1 MKKLIAL
8 LLMLAMVA
16 VTLSPAWAEEGSD
29 GDTAGELTE
38 TVEAAGEESDGES
51 ADAPAEAAGAED
63 GESAD
68 EAADGESEGES
79 EGDSGDSNTVSAEDE
94 ALYEELAAAIR
105 FIEADGEQKELGYLE
120 GYTEILEADGLKFK
134 DMNRNG
140 ELDVYE
146 DWRNDAET
154 RAADLASQLSLE
166 QLAGL
171 MLHQMASTISAGII
185 NSQLKTQIEQG
196 IRSFVSTG
204 AVEDDVIINVSNQMQ
219 GLAEIQPFAIPI
231 DRHIGATGPVSDWPS
246 PLGIAATFDTE
257 IMRNYANSYAVCAR
271 ATGGTTTENPQ
282 VDITS
287 DPRYYRFFQDMGD
300 DPQLVMDMSI
310 AYLDGAQSTF
320 DEDGNNIGWGTG
332 SIIAITKHFPGDGA
346 DEGGRE
352 GHGCEGTHVNT
363 IYPNDNMYTMLLPFQ
378 NAIQN
383 DSETARAVAIM
394 PNYFRTFDENGDPV
408 GGSTV
413 GSAYNEYLIQ
423 DILRDELG
431 FTGAI
436 VTDYG
441 VSDDK
446 SCNGYFDLTEA
457 ERHVKLIENDVDEIC
472 LGAGFDTMMEAVN
485 MYVETYGEEAAY
497 ERLQRSAIRN
507 LIPLFNMCLF
517 ENPYLDKERSLA
529 IIDEAKDSEGAHDA
543 QLKSIIM
550 LKNEDGLIHDTTDS
564 DEKPTVYVPLMY
576 VPAEEGMPLLGQE
589 GTPASFSLPID
600 VDVLRKYVNI
610 VSDKVSDTKTGEP
623 DADGNPTLSA
633 NDVIRASDEEL
644 AKCDFAIVCIDS
656 PVNVGHGYDE
666 EAGEYI
672 PVSLQY
678 RPYTADSIYVR
689 QTSIGGIPQTV
700 EVQDTYGAQQ
710 IVVNENCSYYG
721 KTSQIS
727 NEDQLDLVLE
737 VASRMDNVIVLLNCS
752 NPTIV
757 SEFENEVEAI
767 FVHFDADPAALC
779 EIVTGKAEPS
789 ALLPFQMPASMEA
802 VEMQYEDTPRDVEPY
817 VDSAGNAYDFTFG
830 LNWSGV
836 IDDERVAKY
845 SVDPLEG

>member
-8 LLMLAMVA
+8 LLALAMVLVA
-16 VTLSPAWAEEGSD
+16 VAPAWAEEGPAD
-29 GDTAGELTE
+29 A
-38 TVEAAGEESDGES
+38 VAAEGES
-51 ADAPAEAAGAED
+51 AE
-63 GESAD
+63 
-68 EAADGESEGES
+68 GESEGES
-79 EGDSGDSNTVSAEDE
+79 EDAAEAPAETADAAEGESAEGESDGESDGDSMGDSNSMSAEDE
-94 ALYEELAAAIR
+94 ALYDELIAAIR
-105 FIEADGEQKELGYLE
+105 FIDADGEQKRLGYLE
-120 GYTEILEADGLKFK
+120 GYTEIIEADGLKFK

-146 DWRNDAET
+146 DWRNDSQT
-154 RAADLASQLSLE
+154 RAEDLVSQLTLE

-204 AVEDDVIINVSNQMQ
+204 DVADDVIIKVNNSIQ
-219 GLAEIQPFAIPI
+219 GLAETQAFAIPI

-257 IMRNYANSYAVCAR
+257 IMKAYGKSYSICAR

-320 DEDGNNIGWGTG
+320 DADDNNIGWGTG
-332 SIIAITKHFPGDGA
+332 SIVAITKHFPGDGA

-352 GHGCEGTHVNT
+352 GHGCDGTHVNT

-394 PNYFRTFDENGDPV
+394 PNYFRTFDESGDPV
-408 GGSTV
+408 GGAAV

-431 FTGAI
+431 FEGAI

-441 VSDDK
+441 ASDDK
-446 SCNGYFDLTEA
+446 SCNGYFDLTET
-457 ERHVKLIENDVDEIC
+457 ERHVKLLENDVDEIC
-472 LGAGFDTMMEAVN
+472 LGAGYDTMVDAVY
-485 MYVETYGEEAAY
+485 MYLDIYGEEATY

-507 LIPLFNMCLF
+507 LLPLFNMCLF
-517 ENPYLDKERSLA
+517 ENPYLDLDESEA
-529 IIDEAKDSEGAHDA
+529 IIEEGKNSDGAHDA

-550 LKNEDGLIHDTTDS
+550 LKNEDGLIHDTTESGD
-564 DEKPTVYVPLMY
+564 KPTVYVPLMY
-576 VPAEEGMPLLGQE
+576 VPAEEGMPLLGQA

-623 DADGNPTLSA
+623 DADGNPTLSPS
-633 NDVIRASDEEL
+633 DVVRASDEEL
-644 AKCDFAIVCIDS
+644 AKCDYAVIFIDS
-656 PVNVGHGYDE
+656 PINIGHGYDE

-678 RPYTADSIYVR
+678 RPYTANGLYVR
-689 QTSIGGIPQTV
+689 QQSIGGIPQTV
-700 EVQDTYGAQQ
+700 EVQDTYGAQT
-710 IVVNENCSYYG
+710 IVTYENCSYYG
-721 KTSQIS
+721 KTSKIS

-737 VASRMDNVIVLLNCS
+737 VASRMDNVIVLINCS

-757 SEFENEVEAI
+757 SEFESEVEAI
-767 FVHFDADPAALC
+767 FVHFDAAEDALC
-779 EIVTGKAEPS
+779 EIFTGKAEPS
-789 ALLPFQMPASMEA
+789 ALLPFQMPASMDA
-802 VEMQYEDTPRDVEPY
+802 VEMQYEDTPRDTEPY

-836 IDDERVAKY
+836 IDDERVEKY
-845 SVDPLEG
+845 SADPLEG